1 MAGPIP
7 VGGAGGVSLA
17 VGPDPTVSAFPMV
30 NTINLGGQT
39 LPGKW
44 TLHKAERLFGWQI
57 KQAYGLSGA
66 FIVPKGDP
74 LLVAEFRGEFW
85 AQADY
90 LLYKQMREILF
101 AKAVVNGPGGTTTL
115 ALGIAHPE
123 VNGLGCY
130 AVVCGHHGAA
140 IDRGGGLWEARV
152 ELIEF
157 RPYLLALPQPTQKI
171 PAEKQAPPI
180 ANSANSA
187 QIAKLQAEA
196 AALLTP
202 VAR

>member
-1 MAGPIP
+1 MATPIP

-30 NTINLGGQT
+30 NTINLGGQI

-44 TLHKAERLFGWQI
+44 TLHKAERIFGWQI
-57 KQAYGLSGA
+57 KQNYGLSGA

-74 LLVAEFRGEFW
+74 LLVAEFQGEFW

-90 LLYKQMREILF
+90 RSYRQMSEILF

-115 ALGIAHPE
+115 ALGISHPE
-123 VNGLGCY
+123 VNRLGCY
-130 AVVCGHHGAA
+130 AVVCGKHGAT
-140 IDRGGGLWEARV
+140 IDRGGGLWETRV

-157 RPYLLALPQPTQKI
+157 RLYLPALPQPSQKI
-171 PAEKQAPPI
+171 PAEKVAPPI
-180 ANSANSA
+180 ATNAT
-187 QIAKLQAEA
+187 QAENIGLA
-196 AALLTP
+196 AGIQ
-202 VAR
+202 ARLRP